1 MLAVAMTASGKDCRN
16 GRGPS
21 ASACHPLAFRAW
33 SAAMPA
39 PRTIGQIVSTALLVA
54 LSASSTAVS
63 AELSVGPAVEKGLEL
78 RGPNARQQLVVTS
91 TDGGQEADVT
101 RRVSY
106 AAEPSDVV
114 AVDATG
120 LVTPRRDGHV
130 AITAKAEDG
139 ASSTI
144 KVTVTGFQQ
153 PLPINFKN
161 EIVPIFT
168 KLGCNGG
175 GCHGKASGQNGFR
188 LSLLGFVPEDDYEY
202 LVKESRGRRLFPA
215 APAESLLIQK
225 AIGRMP
231 HGGGKRLD
239 ADSHEYRLL
248 VSWIEQG
255 MPFGGNDDPIVTSI
269 ECHPSGRVMQRG
281 GEQQISIIAH
291 YSDGHSEDVT
301 RTALY
306 EPNDAEMA
314 ECSATGLVKT
324 LDLAGEVAIMARYQ
338 GQVATFRA
346 TLPLGEH
353 LAEVPAPANV
363 VDEAVFAKLKLLG
376 IPPSAPC
383 DDATFLRRVSLD
395 VTGRLPTAEEAR
407 AFLADSDPAKREHAV
422 DRLLDS
428 AAYADLFANK
438 WNLVLRNKRRGD
450 EDKPGTYAFHRWIWQ
465 SIYQNKPFDQFVR
478 EILTASGSVSFNPAV
493 VWYREVNSVEEQVE
507 DTAQLFLGMR
517 IQCARCHHHPFEKWS
532 EDDYYGMAAFFSR
545 VGSKDLPVEAV
556 STAGKPRDK
565 RLFHN
570 PGRAT
575 ARNPRSGKELVPTG
589 LGGVPLEIPA
599 DADPRVAL
607 ADWMTEPSN
616 PFFAKSVVNRYW
628 KHFFSRG
635 LVEPEDDMRATNPPT
650 NPELLDSLA
659 RHFIDSGYDL
669 KELVRTIVLSK
680 TYQLSAEP
688 NDRNSTDKQNF
699 SRFYPKR
706 LSAEALYDGFHQ
718 VTGTEESYG
727 GLPPGTNAMQL
738 ADPTIGPYFLKVF
751 GQPQAD
757 TACEC
762 ERSQEANLAQSL
774 HLLNS
779 SEVQNKI
786 SSGNGRAATLA
797 KDMRPPEEKVS
808 ELYLSVYGRQ
818 PDAEEL
824 KIAIEHI
831 ASNSE
836 KPQAAY
842 EDLVW
847 ALVNTKEFLFN
858 H

>member
-1 MLAVAMTASGKDCRN
+1 
-16 GRGPS
+16 
-21 ASACHPLAFRAW
+21 
-33 SAAMPA
+33 MPA
-39 PRTIGQIVSTALLVA
+39 PRTNGLVVLCAVVATLGVANVA
-54 LSASSTAVS
+54 LGGN
-63 AELSVGPAVEKGLEL
+63 LSIGPVVERGLEL
-78 RGPNARQQLVVTS
+78 RGPNARQQLVVTLERDPAS
-91 TDGGQEADVT
+91 HVDVT
-101 RRVSY
+101 RRVTFT
-106 AAEPSDVV
+106 AEPGDVV

-120 LVTPRRDGHV
+120 LVTPRRDGQV
-130 AITAKAEDG
+130 VITAKAEDG
-139 ASSTI
+139 ASAAIS
-144 KVTVTGFQQ
+144 VTVSGYAH
-153 PLPINFKN
+153 PRPVSFKN

-168 KLGCNGG
+168 KVGCNGG
-175 GCHGKASGQNGFR
+175 GCHGKAGGQNGFR

-215 APAESLLIQK
+215 APAESLLVQK

-255 MPFGGNDDPIVTSI
+255 MPFGGDDDPVVTSI
-269 ECHPSGRVMQRG
+269 ECHPAGRVMQRG

-291 YSDGHSEDVT
+291 YSDGHAEDVT

-306 EPNDAEMA
+306 EANDSEMA
-314 ECSATGLVKT
+314 ECSPTGLVKT

-346 TLPLGEH
+346 TLPLGEQ
-353 LAEVPAPANV
+353 LAEAPTPANL

-376 IPPSAPC
+376 IPPSALC
-383 DDATFLRRVSLD
+383 DDATFLRRVSID
-395 VTGRLPTAEEAR
+395 VTGSLPTPAEVQ
-407 AFLADSDPAKREHAV
+407 AFLGDSNPAKRERAV

-428 AAYADLFANK
+428 TAYADLFANK
-438 WNLVLRNKRRGD
+438 WNMILRNKRRSD
-450 EDKPGTYAFHRWIWQ
+450 EDKAGTYTFHRWIWQ
-465 SIYQNKPFDQFVR
+465 SIYQNKPFDEFVR

-493 VWYREVNSVEEQVE
+493 VWYREVDSVEEQVE
-507 DTAQLFLGMR
+507 DSAQLFLGLR
-517 IQCARCHHHPFEKWS
+517 LQCARCHHHPFEKWS

-545 VGSKDLPVEAV
+545 VSTKGLPVEA
-556 STAGKPRDK
+556 SSAAGKPRDK
-565 RLFHN
+565 RLFHD
-570 PGRAT
+570 PGRAA
-575 ARNPRSGKELVPTG
+575 ARNPRTGKELVPTG
-589 LGGVPLEIPA
+589 LGAPPLEIPSE
-599 DADPRVAL
+599 ADPRVAL

-616 PFFAKSVVNRYW
+616 PFFAKSIVNRYW

-650 NPELLDSLA
+650 NPELLESLA

-669 KELVRTIVLSK
+669 KQLVRTIVLSK

-688 NDRNSTDKQNF
+688 NDRNATDKQNF

-718 VTGTEESYG
+718 VTGAQEAYS
-727 GLPPGTNAMQL
+727 GLPAGTMAMQL

-779 SEVQNKI
+779 SEVQNKV
-786 SSGNGRAATLA
+786 SSGTGRAATLA
-797 KDMRPPEEKVS
+797 KDPRPPEDKVS
-808 ELYLSVYGRQ
+808 ELYLCVYGRH
-818 PDAEEL
+818 PDADEL
-824 KIAIEHI
+824 KIATEHI
-831 ASNSE
+831 ARNAE

>member
-1 MLAVAMTASGKDCRN
+1 
-16 GRGPS
+16 
-21 ASACHPLAFRAW
+21 
-33 SAAMPA
+33 MPA
-39 PRTIGQIVSTALLVA
+39 PRTNGL
-54 LSASSTAVS
+54 AVS
-63 AELSVGPAVEKGLEL
+63 SAVFATFWLSGLAGAGELAIAPLVERGIEL
-78 RGPNARQQLVVTS
+78 RGPNARQQLVVTLER
-91 TDGGQEADVT
+91 DGRQQDVT
-101 RRVSY
+101 RRVTYSV
-106 AAEPSDVV
+106 EPSDVV

-120 LVTPRRDGHV
+120 LVTPRRDGQATV
-130 AITAKAEDG
+130 IATAEDG
-139 ASSTI
+139 ASAQIALAVS
-144 KVTVTGFQQ
+144 GFGS
-153 PLPINFKN
+153 PRPISFKN

-175 GCHGKASGQNGFR
+175 GCHGKAGGQNGFR

-215 APAESLLIQK
+215 APAESLLVQK

-239 ADSHEYRLL
+239 VDSQEYRLL

-255 MPFGGNDDPIVTSI
+255 MPFGGDADPVVTSI
-269 ECHPSGRVMQRG
+269 ECQPAGRVMQRG
-281 GEQQISIIAH
+281 GEQQISIVAH
-291 YSDGHSEDVT
+291 YSDGHAEDVT

-306 EPNDAEMA
+306 EANDSEMA
-314 ECSATGLVKT
+314 VCSTTGLVKT
-324 LDLAGEVAIMARYQ
+324 LELAGEVAIMARYQ

-346 TLPLGEH
+346 TLPLADE
-353 LAEVPAPANV
+353 LAEVPASANL
-363 VDEAVFAKLKLLG
+363 VDDAVFAKLKLLG
-376 IPPSAPC
+376 IPPSDLC
-383 DDATFLRRVSLD
+383 DDATFFRRVSID
-395 VTGRLPTAEEAR
+395 VTGSLPTAAEVR
-407 AFLADSDPAKREHAV
+407 AFLGDSDPAKRERVV
-422 DRLLDS
+422 DRLLES
-428 AAYADLFANK
+428 TAYADLFANK
-438 WNLVLRNKRRGD
+438 WNLILRNKRRGD
-450 EDKPGTYAFHRWIWQ
+450 EDKAGTYAFHRWIWQ
-465 SIYQNKPFDQFVR
+465 SIYQNKPFDDFVR

-507 DTAQLFLGMR
+507 DTAQLFLGLR
-517 IQCARCHHHPFEKWS
+517 LQCARCHHHPFEKWS

-545 VGSKDLPVEAV
+545 LSTKNLPVEANAV
-556 STAGKPRDK
+556 ASKPRDK

-570 PGRAT
+570 TGRA
-575 ARNPRSGKELVPTG
+575 AAQNPRTGKEILPTG
-589 LGGVPLEIPA
+589 LGSPPVEIPA
-599 DADPRVAL
+599 EEEPRVAL

-669 KELVRTIVLSK
+669 KQLVRTIVLSK

-688 NDRNSTDKQNF
+688 NDRNATDKQNF
-699 SRFYPKR
+699 SRYYPKR

-718 VTGTEESYG
+718 VTGTQEAYS
-727 GLPPGTNAMQL
+727 GLPAGTLAMQL

-786 SSGNGRAATLA
+786 SSGTGRAARLA
-797 KDMRPPEEKVS
+797 QDERPSEEKVS
-808 ELYLSVYGRQ
+808 ELYLCVYGRP
-818 PDAEEL
+818 PDADEL
-824 KIAIEHI
+824 EIATSHI
-831 ASNSE
+831 KRNAE